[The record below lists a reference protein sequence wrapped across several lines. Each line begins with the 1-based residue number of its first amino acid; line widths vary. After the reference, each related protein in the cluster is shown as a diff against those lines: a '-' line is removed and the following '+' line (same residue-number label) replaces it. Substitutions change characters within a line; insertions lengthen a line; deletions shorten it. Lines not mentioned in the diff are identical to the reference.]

1 MRKRNAVAA
10 IAALG
15 GVLFAASAV
24 AGASADAAPAPP
36 PPSPSSC
43 TAVYF
48 EVNLGQGV
56 DVACN
61 QAQGTY
67 QAVAQCNNGVSFWS
81 SLGTLTVPNSA
92 PSVAICHGD
101 LLAPAQVVSYYI
113 IQ

>member
-1 MRKRNAVAA
+1 VRRRNSVAA

-15 GVLFAASAV
+15 SVLF
-24 AGASADAAPAPP
+24 GASAFFGATADATTAAPIP
-36 PPSPSSC
+36 PSSC

-48 EVNLGQGV
+48 DVNLGQGV
-56 DVACN
+56 DVICN

-67 QAVAQCNNGVSFWS
+67 QAIAQCNNGFAFWS
-81 SLGTLTVPNSA
+81 SMGTLTVANAA

-101 LLAPAQVVSYYI
+101 LFAPAQIVSYYL

>member
-1 MRKRNAVAA
+1 MRKRNAVAV

-15 GVLFAASAV
+15 GVLFAASALF
-24 AGASADAAPAPP
+24 GATADAAPAPP
-36 PPSPSSC
+36 PAFC

-48 EVNLGQGV
+48 DVNLGQGV
-56 DVACN
+56 DVICN

-67 QAVAQCNNGVSFWS
+67 QVVAQCNNGFAFWS
-81 SLGTLTVPNSA
+81 SLGTLTVPGSA

>member
-1 MRKRNAVAA
+1 MRRRNSVAA

-15 GVLFAASAV
+15 SVLFAASAFLGS
-24 AGASADAAPAPP
+24 AADAATAAPIP
-36 PPSPSSC
+36 PSSC
-43 TAVYF
+43 TPVYF
-48 EVNLGQGV
+48 DVNLGQGV
-56 DVACN
+56 DVICN

-67 QAVAQCNNGVSFWS
+67 QAVAQCNNGFDFWS
-81 SLGTLTVPNSA
+81 SMGTLTVANAA

>member
-1 MRKRNAVAA
+1 MRKRNSVAA

-15 GVLFAASAV
+15 GVLFAASALF
-24 AGASADAAPAPP
+24 GATADAAPAP
-36 PPSPSSC
+36 SPASC

-48 EVNLGQGV
+48 DVNLGQGV
-56 DVACN
+56 DVICN

-67 QAVAQCNNGVSFWS
+67 QAIAQCNNGFAFWS
-81 SLGTLTVPNSA
+81 SLGTLTVANSA
-92 PSVAICHGD
+92 PSVAICRGD